1 MYRKY
6 CKDIQCKLNGAISE
20 LQKHCALYGLV
31 EPYST
36 VCSLGRSPAASWPLV
51 SGWLG
56 SFCLNPPSVGNRS
69 VCCHAQVL
77 FFHKAGLTLR
87 GKTVTSSFEKHT
99 VTWLA
104 RPTSYGISSGFSFPG
119 SDSLYLTSQGWAAGT
134 GEPEPGSLLSM
145 QLCAELS
152 WATLTGDSP
161 KFLNSSRALPSY
173 TPLPRYAT
181 LALEDGARRRSP
193 PLIQTHRQTETDSSS
208 FCHL

>member
-1 MYRKY
+1 MYRKHW
-6 CKDIQCKLNGAISE
+6 KDIRCKLTGAISE
-20 LQKHCALYGLV
+20 LQKHCASYGLV

-36 VCSLGRSPAASWPLV
+36 VCSLGWSPAASWPPV

-77 FFHKAGLTLR
+77 FFHKAGLMLR

-99 VTWLA
+99 VTRLA

-119 SDSLYLTSQGWAAGT
+119 SDSLHLTSQGWAAGT
-134 GEPEPGSLLSM
+134 GEPEPGSLFSM

-161 KFLNSSRALPSY
+161 KFLNSREHYPPTLP
-173 TPLPRYAT
+173 
-181 LALEDGARRRSP
+181 
-193 PLIQTHRQTETDSSS
+193 
-208 FCHL
+208 CHGIIC